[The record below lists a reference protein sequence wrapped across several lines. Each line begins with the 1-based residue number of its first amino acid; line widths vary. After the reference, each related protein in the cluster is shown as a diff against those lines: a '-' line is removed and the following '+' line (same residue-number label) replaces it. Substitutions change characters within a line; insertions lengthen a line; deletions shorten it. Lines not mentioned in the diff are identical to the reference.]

1 MRFYLNENF
10 PLMVVKYLRDLGHD
24 VLTTL
29 DAGQANQGIPDDEV
43 LAYSVENKRA
53 VITLNRKD
61 FIKLHKQNNEHC
73 GIVVCKVDS
82 DYKEMAKRIHKEL
95 ESLEEMDRLWI
106 RINRGL

>member
-1 MRFYLNENF
+1 MRFYSNENF
-10 PLMVVKYLRDLGHD
+10 PLMVVKYLRELGHD

-29 DAGQANQGIPDDEV
+29 DAGQANQGISDEDV

-61 FIKLHKQNNEHC
+61 FIKLHKLKDEHC

-82 DYKEMAKRIHKEL
+82 NYEEMAKRIHKEL
-95 ESLEEMDRLWI
+95 EDIETIDKLLI